1 MAENVK
7 QKYTKQGYQELVDEL
22 KYLKL
27 TRREEIKEQIAT
39 ARGFGDLSDNAE
51 YDEARNEQAKVE
63 ARILELDALIE
74 NAEIIDESTM
84 DVRSISLGSIVR
96 LYDEDYDEE
105 ITYSIVGSNQADP
118 LEQKISDQ
126 SPIGRALMGK
136 KAGERVTVEAP
147 QGSCTSPSVRS
158 LAQVTKIAINI
169 WGRTSGGMA
178 SARPSPLLYDR
189 SSYVGTTL
197 YPFG

>member
-1 MAENVK
+1 MAENMK

-39 ARGFGDLSDNAE
+39 ARGFGDLSENAE

-63 ARILELDALIE
+63 ARIMELDALIE

-84 DVRSISLGSIVR
+84 DIRSISLGSVVT
-96 LYDEDYDEE
+96 LYDEDMDEE

-118 LEQKISDQ
+118 LERKISDQ

-136 KAGERVTVEAP
+136 RAGERI
-147 QGSCTSPSVRS
+147 SVIVPAGEIHFTIREVS
-158 LAQVTKIAINI
+158 RATH
-169 WGRTSGGMA
+169 
-178 SARPSPLLYDR
+178 
-189 SSYVGTTL
+189 
-197 YPFG
+197 

>member
-1 MAENVK
+1 MAENIK
-7 QKYTKQGYQELVDEL
+7 QKYTKQGYQDLVDEL

-27 TRREEIKEQIAT
+27 TRREEIKEQIAV
-39 ARGFGDLSDNAE
+39 ARGFGDLSENAE

-63 ARILELDALIE
+63 ARIQELEALIE

-84 DVRSISLGSIVR
+84 DVRSISLGSVVT
-96 LYDEDYDEE
+96 LYDEDFDEE

-136 KAGERVTVEAP
+136 KAGDRVTVTAP
-147 QGSCTSPSVRS
+147 AGDLHFEVKSV
-158 LAQVTKIAINI
+158 
-169 WGRTSGGMA
+169 
-178 SARPSPLLYDR
+178 ARAAH
-189 SSYVGTTL
+189 
-197 YPFG
+197 

>member
-27 TRREEIKEQIAT
+27 TRREEIKEQIAV
-39 ARGFGDLSDNAE
+39 ARGFGDLSENAE

-63 ARILELDALIE
+63 ARILELESLIE

-84 DVRSISLGSIVR
+84 DARSISLGSVVK
-96 LYDEDYDEE
+96 LLDEEFDEE

-136 KAGERVTVEAP
+136 KAGERVTVLAP
-147 QGSCTSPSVRS
+147 AGEINFRV
-158 LAQVTKIAINI
+158 LEVTRANH
-169 WGRTSGGMA
+169 
-178 SARPSPLLYDR
+178 
-189 SSYVGTTL
+189 
-197 YPFG
+197 

>member
-1 MAENVK
+1 MAEIIK

-39 ARGFGDLSDNAE
+39 ARGFGDLSENAE

-63 ARILELDALIE
+63 ARIMELEALIE
-74 NAEIIDESTM
+74 NAEIIDESSM
-84 DVRSISLGSIVR
+84 DARSISLGSLVT

-105 ITYSIVGSNQADP
+105 ITYSIVGSNQTDP

-136 KAGERVTVEAP
+136 RAGDRVTVTAP
-147 QGSCTSPSVRS
+147 AGELHFTIREVSR
-158 LAQVTKIAINI
+158 ANH
-169 WGRTSGGMA
+169 
-178 SARPSPLLYDR
+178 
-189 SSYVGTTL
+189 
-197 YPFG
+197 

>member
-1 MAENVK
+1 MAENMK
-7 QKYTKQGYQELVDEL
+7 QMYTKQGYQDLVDEL

-27 TRREEIKEQIAT
+27 TRREEIKEQIAV
-39 ARGFGDLSDNAE
+39 ARGFGDLSENAE

-63 ARILELDALIE
+63 ARIQELEALIE
-74 NAEIIDESTM
+74 NAEIIDESMM
-84 DVRSISLGSIVR
+84 DARSISLGSVVT

-136 KAGERVTVEAP
+136 KAGDRVTVTAP
-147 QGSCTSPSVRS
+147 AGDLHFEVKSV
-158 LAQVTKIAINI
+158 
-169 WGRTSGGMA
+169 
-178 SARPSPLLYDR
+178 ARAAH
-189 SSYVGTTL
+189 
-197 YPFG
+197 

>member
-1 MAENVK
+1 MAENMK
-7 QKYTKQGYQELVDEL
+7 QMYTKQGYQDLVDEL

-27 TRREEIKEQIAT
+27 TRREEIKEQIAV
-39 ARGFGDLSDNAE
+39 ARGFGDLSENAE

-63 ARILELDALIE
+63 ARIQELEALIE

-84 DVRSISLGSIVR
+84 DVRSISLGSVVK
-96 LYDEDYDEE
+96 LYDEDFEEE

-136 KAGERVTVEAP
+136 KAGDTVTVTAP
-147 QGSCTSPSVRS
+147 AGEIHFKV
-158 LAQVTKIAINI
+158 LEVTRANH
-169 WGRTSGGMA
+169 
-178 SARPSPLLYDR
+178 
-189 SSYVGTTL
+189 
-197 YPFG
+197 

>member
-1 MAENVK
+1 MAENIK
-7 QKYTKQGYQELVDEL
+7 QMYTKQGYQDLVDEL

-27 TRREEIKEQIAT
+27 TRREEIKEQIAV
-39 ARGFGDLSDNAE
+39 ARGFGDLSENAE

-63 ARILELDALIE
+63 ARIQELEALIE
-74 NAEIIDESTM
+74 NAEIIDESMM
-84 DVRSISLGSIVR
+84 DARSISLGSVVT

-136 KAGERVTVEAP
+136 KAGDRVTVTAP
-147 QGSCTSPSVRS
+147 AGELHFKV
-158 LAQVTKIAINI
+158 LEV
-169 WGRTSGGMA
+169 
-178 SARPSPLLYDR
+178 ARANH
-189 SSYVGTTL
+189 
-197 YPFG
+197 

>member
-1 MAENVK
+1 MAETIK
-7 QKYTKQGYQELVDEL
+7 QKYTKQGYQDLVDEL

-39 ARGFGDLSDNAE
+39 ARGFGDLSENAE

-63 ARILELDALIE
+63 ARIQELEALIE

-84 DVRSISLGSIVR
+84 DVRSISLGSVVK
-96 LYDEDYDEE
+96 LYDEDFEEE

-118 LEQKISDQ
+118 LEQKISDV

-136 KAGERVTVEAP
+136 KAGDSVTVTAP
-147 QGSCTSPSVRS
+147 AGELRFKVLEVSR
-158 LAQVTKIAINI
+158 ANH
-169 WGRTSGGMA
+169 
-178 SARPSPLLYDR
+178 
-189 SSYVGTTL
+189 
-197 YPFG
+197 